1 MEARIARIISIVF
14 HPLLIPTF
22 FIAVLMHLDV
32 FFALMIPS
40 DSKWKIVAL
49 IFITSAIFPSM
60 VVYGMYRFGILSSL
74 YMEKREERLYPYL
87 ASSIFLILV
96 TYMIWQIN
104 ISPVYYYV
112 LLASSILSVLTL
124 LINLFWKISAHTV
137 AMGGV
142 IGILIALQSVLL
154 IDLLW
159 LLVIVLMIGGLVGFA
174 RLRVG
179 SHTQAQVYAGY
190 VLGFLTSYLLILYY

>member
-14 HPLLIPTF
+14 HPLLIPAS
-22 FIAVLMHLDV
+22 FIAVLIHLNV
-32 FFALMIPS
+32 FFALMIPD
-40 DSKWKIVAL
+40 DSKWKIIVL
-49 IFITSAIFPSM
+49 VLITSAIFPM
-60 VVYGMYRFGILSSL
+60 LVVYGMYRFGIIISL
-74 YMEKREERLYPYL
+74 HMEKREERLYPYL
-87 ASSIFLILV
+87 ASSIFLLLS

-112 LLASSILSVLTL
+112 LLAASLLSILTL
-124 LINLFWKISAHTV
+124 LINLFWKISAHTI
-137 AMGGV
+137 ALGGV
-142 IGILIALQSVLL
+142 VGILIALQSVLL

-159 LLVIVLMIGGLVGFA
+159 LIAIVLMIGGLVGFA

-190 VLGFLTSYLLILYY
+190 VLGFLLSFLLILYY